1 MQTEVQRRIQRLDQA
16 RCDAMLG
23 EDYERLA
30 SLLSDDLLFVHSNGY
45 AHDKAGYLAF
55 LAEKVRTLDIH
66 RPSAPAFKHV
76 GAAILVCGPLD
87 QILERRA
94 EGQRIEVRSYTT
106 QIWRPFGVAWQ
117 LLHQHSTRRAE

>member
-94 EGQRIEVRSYTT
+94 EGQRIEVTPS
-106 QIWRPFGVAWQ
+106 A
-117 LLHQHSTRRAE
+117 LHAARRVGISHPITS